1 MPNSDLIS
9 RAAAMDAFMSKP
21 PEYYHSSYIVGE
33 LNCVPAVDAAP
44 VVHGRW
50 IEIEDSWGDCHY
62 QCTECGEEWNL
73 DAGTPAENNMNYC
86 PNCGA
91 KLDEEVAERGEQDED
106 RLV

>member
-1 MPNSDLIS
+1 MALI
-9 RAAAMDAFMSKP
+9 RREEVWALVGDRVMTVRPGSKL
-21 PEYYHSSYIVGE
+21 EWVIRSYAYAIDGASE
-33 LNCVPAVDAAP
+33 VDAAP

-50 IEIEDSWGDCHY
+50 IEIEDSCGDCHY

-91 KLDEEVAERGEQDED
+91 KMDGKRRDDDAAD
-106 RLV
+106 